1 MGIPHPHTS
10 LSTAARASLP
20 LAAGAV
26 SLAFSLAFS
35 PQAAA
40 GAASEFLPG
49 AVGPLLTAEV
59 AARRG
64 SEAEADDALQDYVDA
79 ARQHG
84 SAALAER
91 ATRLAARVRRHRL
104 AADASALWQELAPG
118 SRGARRIHA
127 LMLVRSD
134 QRAEAAAALRR
145 IAREAE
151 EDGESGGRGYD
162 AVVSVLGQD
171 PDPARRVRIMEAVAN
186 EGAESRFALAR
197 ILAASGETA
206 RGLGI
211 LEALRREAPR
221 EDRYA
226 IAYARLLHRHGDREA
241 ALRVLAGRRA
251 EGSDDPALLRTYARF
266 LAAAEQ
272 REEAR
277 EAYESLLAGHPDDAP
292 ARAELGRLLVEM
304 ERFSAARAHFDALRE
319 EPAWRDEAWYFT
331 GLIED
336 LLGEPDRALRA
347 YRQVRK
353 GPYHLTAR
361 VRAAMVM
368 ADRGLI
374 LPALRHLAS
383 TPRFTEADEIRLYRA
398 ESEVFLRADRPGEAM
413 KLLDGALAAY
423 PEEAD
428 LLYARAMVAVKLDR
442 LDVVER
448 DLRSIIGRDPEH
460 ADALN
465 ALGYT
470 LADRTDR
477 FEEAHDLVERALALA
492 PDRYHIVDSM
502 GWVLYRLGRYEEAAG
517 HLRRSYAMEP
527 HPEVAAHLGEVLWV
541 LGRRGE
547 ARAIWDAALK
557 EDPDHEVLVETME
570 RFGARRPD
578 VPL

>member
-1 MGIPHPHTS
+1 MGILRPRTS
-10 LSTAARASLP
+10 FPAAAKAAFL
-20 LAAGAV
+20 LAAGAAPLV
-26 SLAFSLAFS
+26 FS
-35 PQAAA
+35 PPAAA
-40 GAASEFLPG
+40 GAASQFLPG

-64 SEAEADDALQDYVDA
+64 SEAEAGEALRGYVDA
-79 ARQHG
+79 ARRHG

-91 ATRLAARVRRHRL
+91 AARLAARVRRHRL
-104 AADASALWQELAPG
+104 AADASALWRELAPG
-118 SRGARRIHA
+118 SRGARRVHA
-127 LMLVRSD
+127 LMLARSD
-134 QRAEAAAALRR
+134 RTAEAADALRG
-145 IAREAE
+145 IVREAGAE
-151 EDGESGGRGYD
+151 GGGGPGGSGYE

-171 PDPARRVRIMEAVAN
+171 PDPVRRVRIMEAVAD
-186 EGAESRFALAR
+186 EGVESRFALAR
-197 ILAASGETA
+197 ILAASGEGA

-211 LEALRREAPR
+211 LEVLRREAPR
-221 EDRYA
+221 EDRYTV
-226 IAYARLLHRHGDREA
+226 AYARLLHRRGDREA

-251 EGSDDPALLRTYARF
+251 EGSEDRALLRTYARL
-266 LAAAEQ
+266 LAAAGR

-277 EAYESLLAGHPDDAP
+277 NAYESLLAGRPDDAR
-292 ARAELGRLLVEM
+292 AQAELGRLLVEM
-304 ERFSAARAHFDALRE
+304 ERFPAARPYFDALRGR
-319 EPAWRDEAWYFT
+319 PAWRDEAWYFT

-336 LLGEPDRALRA
+336 LLGAPDGALRA
-347 YRQVRK
+347 YRRVRK

-361 VRAAMVM
+361 VRGAMIM
-368 ADRGLI
+368 ADQGLV
-374 LPALRHLAS
+374 LPALRHLAA
-383 TPRFTEADEIRLYRA
+383 TPRFTETDEVRLYRA
-398 ESEVFLRADRPGEAM
+398 ESEVLLRADRPGEAM
-413 KLLDGALAAY
+413 NVLDGALAAY
-423 PEEAD
+423 PEEAG

-448 DLRSIIGRDPEH
+448 DLRSIISRDPDH

-477 FEEAHDLVERALALA
+477 FEEAHALVERALALA
-492 PDRYHIVDSM
+492 PDQYHVVDSM
-502 GWVLYRLGRYEEAAG
+502 GWVLYRLGRYEEAAD

-541 LGRRGE
+541 LGRQEE

>member
-1 MGIPHPHTS
+1 MGILRPRTS
-10 LSTAARASLP
+10 FPAAAKAALL
-20 LAAGAV
+20 LAAGAAALV
-26 SLAFSLAFS
+26 FS
-35 PQAAA
+35 PPAAA
-40 GAASEFLPG
+40 GAASQFLPG
-49 AVGPLLTAEV
+49 AVGPLLAAEV

-64 SEAEADDALQDYVDA
+64 SEAETGDALRGYVDA
-79 ARQHG
+79 ARRHG

-91 ATRLAARVRRHRL
+91 AARLAARARRHRL

-118 SRGARRIHA
+118 NRGARRVHA
-127 LMLVRSD
+127 LMLARSD
-134 QRAEAAAALRR
+134 QTAQAAAALRR
-145 IAREAE
+145 IAREAGAE
-151 EDGESGGRGYD
+151 GGGGPGGSGYE

-171 PDPARRVRIMEAVAN
+171 PDPVRRVRIMEAVAD

-197 ILAASGETA
+197 ILAASGQGA

-211 LEALRREAPR
+211 LEVLRREAPR

-226 IAYARLLHRHGDREA
+226 VAYARLLHRGGDREA

-251 EGSDDPALLRTYARF
+251 EGSEDRALLHTYARF
-266 LAAAEQ
+266 LAAAGR

-277 EAYESLLAGHPDDAP
+277 DAYESLLAGRPDDA
-292 ARAELGRLLVEM
+292 AAQAELGRLLVEM
-304 ERFSAARAHFDALRE
+304 DRFPAARPYFDALRE
-319 EPAWRDEAWYFT
+319 RPAWRDEAWYFT

-336 LLGEPDRALRA
+336 LLDEPDRALRA
-347 YRQVRK
+347 YRRVRK

-361 VRAAMVM
+361 VRGAMIM
-368 ADRGLI
+368 ADQGLV
-374 LPALRHLAS
+374 LPALRHLAT
-383 TPRFTEADEIRLYRA
+383 TPRFTERDEVRLYRA
-398 ESEVFLRADRPGEAM
+398 ESEVLLRADRPGEAM
-413 KLLDGALAAY
+413 NVLDGALAAY
-423 PEEAD
+423 PEEAG

-448 DLRSIIGRDPEH
+448 DLRSIISRDPDH

-477 FEEAHDLVERALALA
+477 FEEAHELVERALALA
-492 PDRYHIVDSM
+492 PDRYHVVDSM
-502 GWVLYRLGRYEEAAG
+502 GWVLYRLGRYEEAAD

-541 LGRRGE
+541 LGRREE

>member
-1 MGIPHPHTS
+1 MGTS
-10 LSTAARASLP
+10 RPSTGFPAAAKAALV
-20 LAAGAV
+20 LAASAV
-26 SLAFSLAFS
+26 SLACS
-35 PQAAA
+35 PPAAA

-59 AARRG
+59 AALRG
-64 SEAEADDALQDYVDA
+64 SEAQAGEALKGYVDA

-91 ATRLAARVRRHRL
+91 AARLAARVSRHRL

-118 SRGARRIHA
+118 SRAARRIHA
-127 LMLVRSD
+127 LMLARSD
-134 QRAEAAAALRR
+134 RPAEAAAALRR
-145 IAREAE
+145 IAREAGE
-151 EDGESGGRGYD
+151 EDGGSGTRGYD
-162 AVVSVLGQD
+162 VVVSVLGQD
-171 PDPARRVRIMEAVAN
+171 PDPARRVRIMEAVAD

-197 ILAASGETA
+197 ILAASGQAE

-211 LEALRREAPR
+211 LEALLREAPR
-221 EDRYA
+221 EARYA
-226 IAYARLLHRHGDREA
+226 VAYARLLHGRGDREA

-251 EGSDDPALLRTYARF
+251 EGSEDRALLRTYARF
-266 LAAAEQ
+266 LAAAGQ

-277 EAYESLLAGHPDDAP
+277 NAYESLLSRSPDDAP
-292 ARAELGRLLVEM
+292 ARAELGRLLVRM
-304 ERFSAARAHFDALRE
+304 ERLSAARPHFDALRE
-319 EPAWRDEAWYFT
+319 RPAWRDEAWYYT

-336 LLGEPDRALRA
+336 LGGEPDRALRA
-347 YRQVRK
+347 YRRVRK
-353 GPYHLTAR
+353 GPYHLPAR
-361 VRAAMVM
+361 IRAAMVM

-383 TPRFTEADEIRLYRA
+383 TPRFTEAAEVRLYRA
-398 ESEVFLRADRPGEAM
+398 ESEVLLRADRPGEAM
-413 KLLDGALAAY
+413 KLLDGALADH

-448 DLRSIIGRDPEH
+448 DLRSIIARDPEH

-477 FEEAHDLVERALALA
+477 FEEARELVERALALA

-502 GWVLYRLGRYEEAAG
+502 GWVLYRLGRYEEAAD

-557 EDPDHEVLVETME
+557 KDPDHEVLVETME
-570 RFGARRPD
+570 RFGARQPD